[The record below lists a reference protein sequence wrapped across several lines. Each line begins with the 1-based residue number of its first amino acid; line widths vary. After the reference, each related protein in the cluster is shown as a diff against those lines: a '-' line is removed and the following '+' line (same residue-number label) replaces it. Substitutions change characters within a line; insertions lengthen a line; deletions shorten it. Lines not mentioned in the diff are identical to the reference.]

1 MRFVTLFLIGLATA
15 GACLNLGGCAENPK
29 AADKQE
35 VLAAFQ
41 QEMRQAINAEKRFPY
56 GASDTDAR
64 GEVTVDFDYT
74 DGGKA
79 DNMEIT
85 KSSGNAYLDHAA
97 LMTVYF
103 AKLPPEPPELKGITR
118 FRITVNFGTY

>member
-1 MRFVTLFLIGLATA
+1 MRFVTLVLIGLAMT
-15 GACLNLGGCAENPK
+15 GACLDLAGCAEHPK

-35 VLAAFQ
+35 VLATFQ

-64 GEVTVDFDYT
+64 GEVTIDFDYM

>member
-1 MRFVTLFLIGLATA
+1 MRFLTLFLIGLAMT
-15 GACLNLGGCAENPK
+15 GACLDLGGCAENPK
-29 AADKQE
+29 AAGKQD
-35 VLAAFQ
+35 VLANFQ
-41 QEMRQAINAEKRFPY
+41 REMLQAINAEKRFPY
-56 GASDTDAR
+56 GASDTDVR
-64 GEVTVDFDYT
+64 GAVTVDFDYT

-103 AKLPPEPPELKGITR
+103 AKLPPEPPELKGVTR
-118 FRITVNFGTY
+118 FSIVVNFGTY